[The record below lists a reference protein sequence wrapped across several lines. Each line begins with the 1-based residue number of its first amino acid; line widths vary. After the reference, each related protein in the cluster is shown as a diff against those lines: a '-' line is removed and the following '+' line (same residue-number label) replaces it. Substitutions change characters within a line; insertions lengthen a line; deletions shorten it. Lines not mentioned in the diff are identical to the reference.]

1 MNRFLNELNRTGL
14 ETDSKGN
21 PLAHWLLWSIALFV
35 SIALIWAN
43 YATLDEVTR
52 ATGRVIPSSQ
62 IQTIQNLEGG
72 ILREINVNV
81 GDQVKKGA
89 PLLRIDDTRF
99 NSSFK
104 ENQASIDALNY
115 RALRLEA
122 EISEQGLK
130 SPQNLTIDQ
139 AILFQEELRFFE
151 SRKTELASAIAI
163 LREQRQQHIQAR
175 EELNRELQKLA
186 ENAALAEQEL
196 EITEPLV
203 AKGAVSQVEL
213 LRLRMAVNEAS
224 GRLATAQL
232 KAPSAESMIQEAE
245 EKILE
250 RQQQF
255 KSSAQEELTLVR
267 AELSRLTYSKV
278 ALQDRVDRTE
288 VRSPVDGVVNRILV
302 TTEGAVIQP
311 GMDLIEIVPT
321 NDTLLVNAK
330 VRPVDIAFIRPGQKA
345 MVKLTAY
352 DFAIYGGLEA
362 RLERIGAD
370 TIVDETG
377 EHFFEIRVRTE
388 KNYLGTE
395 LAPLPI
401 MTGMVASVDI
411 ITGEKTVLDYLLKPV
426 KRATANAMRER

>member
-72 ILREINVNV
+72 ILQEINVNV
-81 GDQVKKGA
+81 GDQVKKGG

-104 ENQASIDALNY
+104 ENEASIDALNH

-130 SPQNLTIDQ
+130 SPENLTIDQ
-139 AILFQEELRFFE
+139 AILFQEELRLFE

-224 GRLATAQL
+224 GRLETVQL

-255 KSSAQEELTLVR
+255 KNSAQEELTLIR

-370 TIVDETG
+370 TIVDESG

>member
-35 SIALIWAN
+35 SIALLWAN

-104 ENQASIDALNY
+104 ENEASIDALNY

-122 EISEQGLK
+122 EISKKELR
-130 SPQNLTIDQ
+130 SPENLTIDQ
-139 AILFQEELRFFE
+139 AILFHEELRLFE

-186 ENAALAEQEL
+186 GNAALAEQEL

-224 GRLATAQL
+224 GRLETVQL

-245 EKILE
+245 EKIFE

-426 KRATANAMRER
+426 RRATANAMRER

>member
-43 YATLDEVTR
+43 YASLDEVTR

-104 ENQASIDALNY
+104 ENEASIDALNY

-130 SPQNLTIDQ
+130 SPENLTIDQ
-139 AILFQEELRFFE
+139 AILFQEELRLFE

-224 GRLATAQL
+224 GRLETVQL

-388 KNYLGTE
+388 KNYLGSE

>member
-21 PLAHWLLWSIALFV
+21 PLARWLLWSIALFV
-35 SIALIWAN
+35 SVALLWAN

-72 ILREINVNV
+72 ILQEINVNV
-81 GDQVKKGA
+81 GDQVKKGS

-99 NSSFK
+99 NSSFN
-104 ENQASIDALNY
+104 ENQSSIDTLNY
-115 RALRLEA
+115 RAMRLEA
-122 EISEQGLK
+122 EISEQELK
-130 SPQNLTIDQ
+130 SPENLTDDQ
-139 AILFQEELRFFE
+139 AILFEEESRLFE

-163 LREQRQQHIQAR
+163 LREQRRQHVQAR

-224 GRLATAQL
+224 GRLETVQL

-255 KSSAQEELTLVR
+255 KNSAQEELTLIR

-370 TIVDETG
+370 TIVDESG

>member
-21 PLAHWLLWSIALFV
+21 PLARWLLWSIALFV
-35 SIALIWAN
+35 SVALLWAN

-52 ATGRVIPSSQ
+52 ATGRVIPSTQ

-72 ILREINVNV
+72 ILREIDVNV

-89 PLLRIDDTRF
+89 VLLRIDDTRF
-99 NSSFK
+99 NSSFN

-115 RALRLEA
+115 RTMRLEA
-122 EISEQGLK
+122 ELSERELE
-130 SPQNLTIDQ
+130 SPGELSVDQ
-139 AILFQEELRFFE
+139 TKLFQEELRLFE
-151 SRKTELASAIAI
+151 SRKSELSSAIAI
-163 LREQRQQHIQAR
+163 LGEQRQQHVQAR
-175 EELNRELQKLA
+175 EELARELQKLA
-186 ENAALAEQEL
+186 ENAALAQQEL

-224 GRLATAQL
+224 GRLETAQI
-232 KAPSAESMIQEAE
+232 KAPSIESMIQETE

-250 RQQQF
+250 REQQF

-278 ALQDRVDRTE
+278 VLQDRVDRTE

-377 EHFFEIRVRTE
+377 DHFFEIRVRTE

>member
-1 MNRFLNELNRTGL
+1 MNRFRNELNRTGL

-35 SIALIWAN
+35 SIALLWAN

-104 ENQASIDALNY
+104 ENEASIDALNY

-122 EISEQGLK
+122 EISQQGLK
-130 SPQNLTIDQ
+130 SPENLTIDQ
-139 AILFQEELRFFE
+139 AILFQEELRLFE

-224 GRLATAQL
+224 GRLETAQL

>member
-14 ETDSKGN
+14 ESDNKGN
-21 PLAHWLLWSIALFV
+21 PLARWLLWSITLFV
-35 SIALIWAN
+35 SVALLWAN

-52 ATGRVIPSSQ
+52 ATGRVIPSTQ

-72 ILREINVNV
+72 ILREIDVNV

-89 PLLRIDDTRF
+89 VLLRIDDTRF
-99 NSSFK
+99 NSSFN

-115 RALRLEA
+115 RTMRLEA
-122 EISEQGLK
+122 ELSERELE
-130 SPQNLTIDQ
+130 SPGELSVDQ
-139 AILFQEELRFFE
+139 TKLFQEELRLFE
-151 SRKTELASAIAI
+151 SRKSELSSAIAI
-163 LREQRQQHIQAR
+163 LGEQRQQHVQAR
-175 EELNRELQKLA
+175 EELARELQKLA
-186 ENAALAEQEL
+186 ENAALAQQEL

-224 GRLATAQL
+224 GRLETAQI
-232 KAPSAESMIQEAE
+232 KAPSIESMIQETE

-250 RQQQF
+250 REQQF

-278 ALQDRVDRTE
+278 VLQDRVDRTE

-352 DFAIYGGLEA
+352 DFAVYGGLEA

-388 KNYLGTE
+388 KKYLGTE

>member
-1 MNRFLNELNRTGL
+1 
-14 ETDSKGN
+14 
-21 PLAHWLLWSIALFV
+21 
-35 SIALIWAN
+35 
-43 YATLDEVTR
+43 
-52 ATGRVIPSSQ
+52 
-62 IQTIQNLEGG
+62 
-72 ILREINVNV
+72 
-81 GDQVKKGA
+81 
-89 PLLRIDDTRF
+89 
-99 NSSFK
+99 
-104 ENQASIDALNY
+104 
-115 RALRLEA
+115 
-122 EISEQGLK
+122 
-130 SPQNLTIDQ
+130 
-139 AILFQEELRFFE
+139 
-151 SRKTELASAIAI
+151 
-163 LREQRQQHIQAR
+163 
-175 EELNRELQKLA
+175 
-186 ENAALAEQEL
+186 
-196 EITEPLV
+196 
-203 AKGAVSQVEL
+203 
-213 LRLRMAVNEAS
+213 
-224 GRLATAQL
+224 
-232 KAPSAESMIQEAE
+232 
-245 EKILE
+245 LE

>member
-14 ETDSKGN
+14 ESDNKGN
-21 PLAHWLLWSIALFV
+21 PLARWLLWSITLFV
-35 SIALIWAN
+35 SVALLWAN

-52 ATGRVIPSSQ
+52 ATGRVIPSTQ

-72 ILREINVNV
+72 ILREIDVNV

-89 PLLRIDDTRF
+89 VLLRIDDTRF
-99 NSSFK
+99 NSSFN

-115 RALRLEA
+115 RTMRLEA
-122 EISEQGLK
+122 ELSERELE
-130 SPQNLTIDQ
+130 SPGELSVDQ
-139 AILFQEELRFFE
+139 TKLFQEELRLFE
-151 SRKTELASAIAI
+151 SRKSELSSAIAI
-163 LREQRQQHIQAR
+163 LGEQRQQHVQAR
-175 EELNRELQKLA
+175 EELARELQKLA
-186 ENAALAEQEL
+186 ENAALAQQEL

-224 GRLATAQL
+224 GRLETAQI
-232 KAPSAESMIQEAE
+232 KAPSIESMIQETE

-250 RQQQF
+250 REQQF

-278 ALQDRVDRTE
+278 VLQDRVDRTE

-370 TIVDETG
+370 TIVDESG

>member
-35 SIALIWAN
+35 SIALLWAN

-104 ENQASIDALNY
+104 ENEASIDALNY

-122 EISEQGLK
+122 EISQQGLK
-130 SPQNLTIDQ
+130 SPENLTIDQ
-139 AILFQEELRFFE
+139 AILFQEELRLFE

>member
-14 ETDSKGN
+14 ESDNKGN
-21 PLAHWLLWSIALFV
+21 PLARWLLWSITLFV
-35 SIALIWAN
+35 SVALLWAN

-52 ATGRVIPSSQ
+52 ATGRVIPSTQ

-72 ILREINVNV
+72 ILREIDVNV

-89 PLLRIDDTRF
+89 VLLRIDDTRF
-99 NSSFK
+99 NSSFN

-115 RALRLEA
+115 RTMRLEA
-122 EISEQGLK
+122 ELSERELE
-130 SPQNLTIDQ
+130 SPGELSVDQ
-139 AILFQEELRFFE
+139 TKLFQEELRLFE
-151 SRKTELASAIAI
+151 SRKSELSSAIAI
-163 LREQRQQHIQAR
+163 LGEQRQQHVQAR
-175 EELNRELQKLA
+175 EELARELQKLA
-186 ENAALAEQEL
+186 ENAALAQQEL

-224 GRLATAQL
+224 GRLETAQI
-232 KAPSAESMIQEAE
+232 KAPSIESMIQETE

-250 RQQQF
+250 REQQF

-278 ALQDRVDRTE
+278 VLQDRVDRTE

>member
-1 MNRFLNELNRTGL
+1 MNRFLNELSRTGL
-14 ETDSKGN
+14 ETDSRGN

-35 SIALIWAN
+35 SIALLWAN

-52 ATGRVIPSSQ
+52 ASGRVIPSSQ

-72 ILREINVNV
+72 ILQEINVSI

-104 ENQASIDALNY
+104 ENETSIDALNY

-130 SPQNLTIDQ
+130 SPENLTIDQ
-139 AILFQEELRFFE
+139 AILYQEELRLFE

-224 GRLATAQL
+224 GRLETAQL

-288 VRSPVDGVVNRILV
+288 VRSPVDGIVNRILV